1 MEQKDM
7 EGFPRMRRS
16 ACADS
21 SLRAEIER
29 VKKMIVEEWMSVALN
44 MGKVS
49 SGSQGKVKSKE
60 VHQGEQ

>member
-1 MEQKDM
+1 
-7 EGFPRMRRS
+7 MRRS

-29 VKKMIVEEWMSVALN
+29 VKKMTVEERMSAALN

-49 SGSQGKVKSKE
+49 SGSQGKVKPKE
-60 VHQGEQ
+60 AHQGEQ

>member
-1 MEQKDM
+1 MEQKDI

-29 VKKMIVEEWMSVALN
+29 VKKMTGEERMSAALN

-49 SGSQGKVKSKE
+49 SGSQGKVKPEEAHGRK
-60 VHQGEQ
+60 

>member
-16 ACADS
+16 ACAES

-29 VKKMIVEEWMSVALN
+29 MKKMTVEERMSAALN
-44 MGKVS
+44 MGKFL
-49 SGSQGKVKSKE
+49 SGFQGKAKPEEAHGRK
-60 VHQGEQ
+60 